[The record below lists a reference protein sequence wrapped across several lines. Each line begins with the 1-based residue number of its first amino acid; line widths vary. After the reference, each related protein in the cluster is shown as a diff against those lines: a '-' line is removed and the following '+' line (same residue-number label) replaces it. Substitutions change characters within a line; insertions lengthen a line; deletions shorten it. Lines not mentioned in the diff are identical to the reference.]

1 MPNSGLIDE
10 QTSGVYVISITPF
23 AEDGSIDFKSV
34 DSLVEFFL
42 EKRVTGITILGMMGE
57 ANKLSANESREFVK
71 HVLKRVNGR
80 VPVIAGV
87 TDAGIAN
94 LVNLSRFSMD
104 EGCAGVM
111 VAPATGLNTD
121 QKLYDYY
128 AQVIEHLGS
137 NIPLC
142 YQDYPQSTGVSLSVE
157 CFNRMISDFPEL
169 VMLKH
174 EDCPGL
180 EKLTKVRDS
189 AEKQGLRRVSVLT
202 GNGGLYLPQELHRGA
217 DGAMTGFAYPE
228 MLTEVVSLHANAE
241 TEHAE
246 DLYDAYL
253 PLVRYE
259 QQPGYGLAVR
269 KEVLR
274 RRGAVTC
281 ALIRDPGPALSRKGH
296 EELDHLTERLDSRL
310 KELE

>member
-23 AEDGSIDFKSV
+23 SEDGSIDFKSV

-42 EKRVTGITILGMMGE
+42 EKGVTGITILGMMGE

-71 HVLKRVNGR
+71 HILKRVNGR

-128 AQVIEHLGS
+128 AQVIEQLGS

-157 CFNRMISDFPEL
+157 CFNRMLSDFPQL

-180 EKLTKVRDS
+180 EKLTQVRDS

-281 ALIRDPGPALSRKGH
+281 ALSRAPGPVLSRKGH
-296 EELDHLTERLDSRL
+296 EELDHLTARLDSRL

>member
-23 AEDGSIDFKSV
+23 SEDGSIDFKSV

-42 EKRVTGITILGMMGE
+42 EKGVTGITILGMMGE

-87 TDAGIAN
+87 TDAGLAN
-94 LVNLSRFSMD
+94 RVNLSRFSMD

-128 AQVIEHLGS
+128 AQVIEQLGS

-157 CFNRMISDFPEL
+157 CFNRMLSDFPQL

-180 EKLTKVRDS
+180 EKLTQVRDS

-281 ALIRDPGPALSRKGH
+281 ALSRAPGPVLSQRGH

>member
-128 AQVIEHLGS
+128 AQVIEQLGS

-157 CFNRMISDFPEL
+157 CFNRMLSDFPQL

-180 EKLTKVRDS
+180 EKLTQVRDS

-217 DGAMTGFAYPE
+217 DGAMTVFAYPE

-281 ALIRDPGPALSRKGH
+281 ALSRAPGPVLSRKGH
-296 EELDHLTERLDSRL
+296 EELDHLTARLDSRL